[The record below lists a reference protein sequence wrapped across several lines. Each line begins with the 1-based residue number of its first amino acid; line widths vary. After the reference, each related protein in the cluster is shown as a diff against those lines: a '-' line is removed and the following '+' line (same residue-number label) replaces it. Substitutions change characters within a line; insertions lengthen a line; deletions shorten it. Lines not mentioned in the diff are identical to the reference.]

1 METRL
6 QEKQYDRNSLSIS
19 GLGGWLTL
27 IQLGL
32 IFSFLLALV
41 NLFSY
46 SIPSFYPET
55 WDTLTSE
62 HSLSYHPLWAP
73 TIIFEFLMNV
83 GIIIFSA
90 YIIVNF
96 YQRKLIVPRLMIVF
110 YIVSLLI
117 AMFEYVLMLQIPDWK
132 ELDDGSLIRDISK
145 SILTCVIWIPY
156 FLRSVR
162 VKNTFV
168 K

>member
-6 QEKQYDRNSLSIS
+6 REDQYDLTPLGKS
-19 GLGGWLTL
+19 GLGGWLIF

-32 IFSFLLALV
+32 ILTLLLALV

-46 SIPSFYPET
+46 SIPSFYSET
-55 WDTLTSE
+55 WTALTSKD
-62 HSLSYHPLWAP
+62 SLQYHHLWAP
-73 TIIFEFLMNV
+73 TILFEFLMNI
-83 GIIIFSA
+83 GIILFSA
-90 YIIVNF
+90 YIIVRF
-96 YQRKLIVPRLMIVF
+96 YQRKMIVPRLIIVF
-110 YIVSLLI
+110 YSASLLI
-117 AMFEYVLMLQIPDWK
+117 SVFEYILMLQIPDWR
-132 ELDDGSLIRDISK
+132 EIDDGSLAKDIAK
-145 SILTCVIWIPY
+145 GIFTCLIWIPY